1 MIGLAWSSLTKELTD
16 FLSRA
21 ISSHSA
27 LIFAKFRCK
36 LYSLFG
42 SKPWIL
48 RSWKTLIASI
58 HLNTIANSNN
68 LSTIW
73 RSHTALLH

>member
-1 MIGLAWSSLTKELTD
+1 MIRLAWSSLTKELTD

-27 LIFAKFRCK
+27 LIFAKFCCE
-36 LYSLFG
+36 LHSLFG
-42 SKPWIL
+42 SEPWIL
-48 RSWKTLIASI
+48 RSWNTLIASI